1 MTRENIIRGREHVK
15 WNRKEQKGIIMWS
28 DFKFNSGL
36 TNINSVTMVE
46 TIMDVLMKNKKMVK
60 NVS

>member
-1 MTRENIIRGREHVK
+1 
-15 WNRKEQKGIIMWS
+15 MWS